1 METTSLNDLVHQ
13 QLAAARNSSSRR
25 SAHTVYGGH
34 DQVLRHTVLALT
46 AGFSLDEHDNP
57 GEATVQVLRGRVRL
71 AAGDA
76 GCEGQPGEL
85 LIVPQERHSLEA
97 IEDSVV
103 LLTVAKSGGGYPAS
117 ARRDS

>member
-1 METTSLNDLVHQ
+1 MEKASLDDLVQQ
-13 QLAAARNSSSRR
+13 QLTAARNSPSGR

-34 DQVLRHTVLALT
+34 DQVLRHTLLALA

-71 AAGDA
+71 AAGNA
-76 GCEGQPGEL
+76 SCEGGPGEL

-97 IEDSVV
+97 LEDSAV
-103 LLTVAKSGGGYPAS
+103 LLTVAKSGNGYPGPD
-117 ARRDS
+117 RR